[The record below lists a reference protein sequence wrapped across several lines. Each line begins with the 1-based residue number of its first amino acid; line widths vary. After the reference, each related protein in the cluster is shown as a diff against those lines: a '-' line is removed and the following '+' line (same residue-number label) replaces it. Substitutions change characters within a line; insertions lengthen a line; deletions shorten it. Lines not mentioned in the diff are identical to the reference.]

1 MQQRRRLPW
10 PLVRLAVVVAAAN
23 ALLLLAASGALAQAS
38 STSTT
43 LPPSEAIPRRV
54 NLPFVIVAIGGAV
67 LILVMQRRAS
77 RKVGDLF
84 PSDPE
89 PDDRRDGQ
97 GDRSDG

>member
-23 ALLLLAASGALAQAS
+23 ALLLLAASAALAS